1 MSTALR
7 AMISLDGD
15 WKLHLPGDAGIRTVS
30 VPGTWTTQVAGFGE
44 SHETV
49 RFERSFDVTV
59 RSDRRLIMRFEAVN
73 HTAVVRVNGIVVGE
87 HVGAWEPFEFDVT
100 DVVVDGQNTLEVT
113 VSYPPRYGSEAEAGF
128 LEHPLGKQSWYGTT
142 AGIWQSVALEER
154 HEAHVRS
161 VSLRADADTST
172 ILVDGTVTAAEGA
185 TATVLSDGVAVATAT
200 LDVQDGALVGVVP
213 VPAVRRW
220 ELEAPHLYTV
230 EIAVQVAGETVDA
243 VHRETGFRTFRAEAG
258 RFYLN
263 EREIY
268 MRAVLDQDYHP
279 GASARSED
287 FDAWEGMLR
296 HTKELGFNML
306 RVHIKRPDPRY
317 YEIADRLGMLVW
329 TELPSWMT
337 WTPQVA
343 AMGHELLRSLI
354 ARDGHHPSIVI
365 WTIMNESWGID
376 LSSPAQRDWLREV
389 FDDIEQHA
397 AGSLVVDNSACE
409 PNFHLRTH
417 IDDFHVYRGIPES
430 RRVWDAKIAEFA
442 GRPDWTFSPHGDAA
456 RTGAE
461 PLVLSEF
468 GNWALP
474 YALDQY
480 EADGSEPWWF
490 ALGADWAFGA
500 AEGTGL
506 MDRFRSMGLED
517 VFGSW
522 PELVRQLQRAQ
533 LVANRYQTTSI
544 RLHDEIRGY
553 VLTQLSDVQW
563 EANGLFDMN
572 RTPKAYTAE
581 FALANGEHA
590 VALRPDAYSV
600 ATGQELGITVT
611 TLPAPQG
618 MPDGALLRVCI
629 DGVSAAEFPAGS
641 LREERMLRLT
651 LPAESG
657 QYLVSAE
664 LHDAGT
670 LIARDAADV
679 LVVSGAQW
687 DGGAVR
693 AGDESVAQWLDA
705 LGVPV
710 GADADPLVV
719 RTFTDDARA
728 HAAAGGRVLLL
739 AEESGALGAAFDYL
753 PSARLTSRAGDGDW
767 VPRIEWLDRRGA
779 FTDVPGDTVL
789 GIAFEDLLGSL
800 VITGIP
806 GPLRPAIV
814 HSAIFSG
821 WLRGAAP
828 STATVRWSEG
838 AVTISTMRVR
848 EALSTAPIARAV
860 GLGLL
865 RAAVS

>member
-7 AMISLDGD
+7 AVISLDGD
-15 WKLHLPGDAGIRTVS
+15 WKLHLPGDTGIRTVS

-49 RFERSFDVTV
+49 RFERSFDATV
-59 RSDRRLIMRFEAVN
+59 RPGRRVIVRFDAVN

-100 DVVVDGQNTLEVT
+100 DVVADGDNTLDVT
-113 VSYPPRYGSEAEAGF
+113 VSYPPRYGSASEAGF

-154 HEAHVRS
+154 DEAHVRA
-161 VSLRADADTST
+161 VSLRADADAAT
-172 ILVDGTVTAAEGA
+172 ILIDGTVTRADGA
-185 TATVLSDGVAVATAT
+185 IATVFSDGIAVATAA
-200 LDVQDGALVGVVP
+200 LDVQEGTLTGVVP
-213 VPAVRRW
+213 VPDVQVW
-220 ELEAPHLYTV
+220 DLDDPHLYTV
-230 EIAVQVAGETVDA
+230 EIALQVAGKTVDA
-243 VHRETGFRTFRAEAG
+243 VRRETGFRTFRAEAG
-258 RFYLN
+258 RFFLN
-263 EREIY
+263 GREIY
-268 MRAVLDQDYHP
+268 LRAVLDQDYHP
-279 GASARSED
+279 GASATPED
-287 FDAWEGMLR
+287 FDAWEAMLR

-317 YEIADRLGMLVW
+317 YEIADRLGILVW

-337 WTPQVA
+337 WTPRA
-343 AMGHELLRSLI
+343 ASIGHELLRSLI
-354 ARDGHHPSIVI
+354 SRDGHHPSIVI

-376 LSSPAQRDWLREV
+376 LSSSVQRDWLRKV

-442 GRPDWTFSPHGDAA
+442 GRPDWTFSPHGDAE

-474 YALDQY
+474 HVLDQY

-500 AEGTGL
+500 ADGTGL
-506 MDRFRSMGLED
+506 MDRFRSLGLED

-522 PELVRQLQRAQ
+522 PDLVCQLQRAQ

-544 RLHDEIRGY
+544 RLQDEVRGY

-572 RTPKAYTAE
+572 RTPKEFTAE

-590 VALRPDAYSV
+590 VAMRPDAYSV
-600 ATGQELGITVT
+600 EAGAELGITVT
-611 TLPAPQG
+611 TLPAPHG
-618 MPDGALLRVCI
+618 LPDGTLLRVCI
-629 DGVSAAEFPAGS
+629 GGESVAEFPVGS

-651 LPAESG
+651 LPVGTG

-664 LHDAGT
+664 LHAAGA

-679 LVVSGAQW
+679 LVVSDAQW
-687 DGGAVR
+687 DGDAVR

-705 LGVPV
+705 LGVNVAP
-710 GADADPLVV
+710 DADLLVV
-719 RTFTDDARA
+719 RSFTDEARA

-739 AEESGALGAAFDYL
+739 AEESGALGTAFDYL

-767 VPRIEWLDRRGA
+767 VPRTEWLDRRGA

-789 GIAFEDLLGSL
+789 GIAFEDLLGDL

-821 WLRGAAP
+821 WLRGAAT

-838 AVTISTMRVR
+838 AVTVSTMRVR
-848 EALSTAPIARAV
+848 EALATAPIARAV

-865 RAAVS
+865 RAAMS